1 MTLTTQAELRCDLNN
16 SRQLLIN
23 ISVVLV
29 GAMLASGIFLL
40 LSGER
45 GWVKFAAWVI
55 FFTAIQSPFF
65 LTKSSDQSCSILARL
80 KRRS

>member
-1 MTLTTQAELRCDLNN
+1 MNN

-23 ISVVLV
+23 TGMVLV
-29 GAMLASGIFLL
+29 GAILASGIFLL

-55 FFTAIQSPFF
+55 FFAAIQSPLFF
-65 LTKSSDQSCSILARL
+65 SKNSNLSCSILARL